1 MIEDFD
7 DIEWEMEFNGNS
19 GLKGVIDDLADN
31 AGEFSVTICTKVC
44 DAIDNGKSSVVI
56 AYMAGDY
63 DLEVVATEDK
73 YLDVLGL
80 NLKRVEEE
88 EEYELCIRIR
98 EKMEELKS

>member
-31 AGEFSVTICTKVC
+31 AGEFSVTLCTKVC

-56 AYMAGDY
+56 AYVAGDY

-73 YLDVLGL
+73 YLEVLEL
-80 NLKRVEEE
+80 NLERVEQE
-88 EEYELCIRIR
+88 EEYELCIRVR
-98 EKMEELKS
+98 EKMKELKN

>member
-1 MIEDFD
+1 MVEDFD
-7 DIEWEMEFNGNS
+7 DIEWEMEFNGDS
-19 GLKGVIDDLADN
+19 GLKGVIDELADN
-31 AGEFSVTICTKVC
+31 AGEFSVMICTKVC
-44 DAIDNGKSSVVI
+44 DAIDNGKSSVII
-56 AYMAGDY
+56 AYIAGDY